1 MVQPINYMLDV
12 QNPIQTAMTGLTQ
25 GMQIGQFMQ
34 AKEQAERE
42 AIQKQQM
49 QQEISAF
56 ASKPNKT
63 HDDYANIMARF
74 PSLAEDFK
82 RSYDVLDSGKQ
93 QATFK
98 TTSRVYAALSGGQPS
113 VAKSILENEALG
125 YENAGDKAT
134 ADQIRTLAGMAETD
148 PDGLLTISGL
158 TLASTTPSQFKDVLG
173 ALGQNQMLPEEINLK
188 KAQAD
193 KTKAESLWY
202 GPKAQAEIGKI
213 KAETTG
219 QIIENKYKPQQ
230 LQSGINQTQS
240 QTALNYANIQNL
252 ADRLRLDQD
261 KLQSDV
267 ELKYMELNP
276 SNIKLSDGA
285 QKIVNDNMV
294 ESVGLEQSANKM
306 DDLANRFEKESQAGG
321 LYTKGWAGFKRITGW
336 SNDDQNAMI
345 REYSRLRN
353 SEAIKSLPPGPA
365 TDRDIELALRG
376 LPPETAD
383 STTLTSFLRG
393 YAKLN
398 RMDSAYKQM
407 QAEWVNQVG
416 NMGSNKRDVEVLGIK
431 VPAGTTFS
439 NYASKNLNK
448 ALSTQK
454 VQSAQRQISTGT
466 ASYLS
471 AVQ

>member
-1 MVQPINYMLDV
+1 MVQPIDYTLDV
-12 QNPIQTAMTGLTQ
+12 LNPVQSTLQGFTGGMQLGTAMADRKRALAQ
-25 GMQIGQFMQ
+25 Q
-34 AKEQAERE
+34 ERE
-42 AIQKQQM
+42 QLAKQQM
-49 QQEISAF
+49 
-56 ASKPNKT
+56 N
-63 HDDYANIMARF
+63 DDLYNLSVNPTYEGYTQVMTRY
-74 PSLAEDFK
+74 PQLSENLK
-82 RSYDVLDSGKQ
+82 RAYDTMDAGKQ
-93 QATFK
+93 R
-98 TTSRVYAALSGGQPS
+98 TTLNLASQTYAALNSDQPDI
-113 VAKSILENEALG
+113 A
-125 YENAGDKAT
+125 
-134 ADQIRTLAGMAETD
+134 
-148 PDGLLTISGL
+148 
-158 TLASTTPSQFKDVLG
+158 KDVLG
-173 ALGQNQMLPEEINLK
+173 NGATAYENSGNKQDAAVLRGYMKMIENNPEAAKTSIGMLLASTNPDKFADIFSKLGDETRANQMQPYDI
-188 KAQAD
+188 A
-193 KTKAESLWY
+193 KT
-202 GPKAQAEIGKI
+202 QAETGKI
-213 KAETTG
+213 KAETQG
-219 QIIENKYKPQQ
+219 QTIENQYKPQQ
-230 LQSGINQTQS
+230 LQSGIEQTQS
-240 QTALNYANIQNL
+240 QTALNNANIRNL

-439 NYASKNLNK
+439 NYASKNLDK
-448 ALSTQK
+448 TLKRQADQ
-454 VQSAQRQISTGT
+454 AIDRQIATGQR
-466 ASYLS
+466 SYMS